1 MKYSLAIF
9 DMDGT
14 ILNTL
19 DDMTDSLNEILT
31 KYNLPLNARFQ
42 MAVTH
47 QTSTRFLQT
56 SLLTTKNTVQLK
68 QRLMPA
74 L

>member
-19 DDMTDSLNEILT
+19 DDITDSLNEILA
-31 KYNLPLNARFQ
+31 KYKRPLH
-42 MAVTH
+42 TID
-47 QTSTRFLQT
+47 
-56 SLLTTKNTVQLK
+56 
-68 QRLMPA
+68 
-74 L
+74 